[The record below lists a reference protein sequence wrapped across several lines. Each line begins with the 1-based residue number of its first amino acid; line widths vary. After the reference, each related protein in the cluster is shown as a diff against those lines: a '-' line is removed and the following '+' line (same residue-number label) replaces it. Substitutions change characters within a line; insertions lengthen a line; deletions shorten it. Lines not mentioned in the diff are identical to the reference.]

1 MTNDYQTVMSHNL
14 FYRPK
19 YPSVKYIFQ
28 HSVLTSSSYKSISQT
43 MFMLLVEI
51 NSAEHV

>member
-28 HSVLTSSSYKSISQT
+28 HSVLTSSSISQT
-43 MFMLLVEI
+43 RFMLSVEI